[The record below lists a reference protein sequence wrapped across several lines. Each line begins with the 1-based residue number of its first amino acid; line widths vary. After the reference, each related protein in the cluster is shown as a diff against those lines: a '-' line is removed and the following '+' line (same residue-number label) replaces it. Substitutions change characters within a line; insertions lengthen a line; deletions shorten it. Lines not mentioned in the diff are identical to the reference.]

1 MTLKKTGDESAIP
14 LSVSILV
21 CLNSSQKLLASQGF
35 FVITYMDLYLLA
47 SDFTKVTPWLMSS
60 KLENRAFRYTVSG
73 FNLPEGVFC
82 EMLGGGV
89 PAGH

>member
-1 MTLKKTGDESAIP
+1 MFEFKPEIIGIAR
-14 LSVSILV
+14 
-21 CLNSSQKLLASQGF
+21 F

-47 SDFTKVTPWLMSS
+47 SDFTKVMPWLMSS
-60 KLENRAFRYTVSG
+60 KLENCAFRYTVSV

-89 PAGH
+89 PAGN